1 MLSVVNLY
9 KIIYDKYS
17 TINKGGLAPR
27 DKDGPRA
34 GGKGQRVVVS
44 KDLQTQRG
52 NDRRNCPLLRYGEVA
67 LAGRDLDWNSLLGG
81 LWSVCGTPALTVKE
95 NKCIWTLT

>member
-1 MLSVVNLY
+1 
-9 KIIYDKYS
+9 
-17 TINKGGLAPR
+17 
-27 DKDGPRA
+27 
-34 GGKGQRVVVS
+34 
-44 KDLQTQRG
+44 
-52 NDRRNCPLLRYGEVA
+52 LRYGEVA